1 MVRVYNQFLIPPLG
15 VVGPFRFLR
24 SLQRPA
30 SLYSIYV
37 CMCLTYWYC
46 LYIVDSSS
54 NSQTPALLHTYI
66 HKTTILE
73 VPLLLLLLLPP
84 HRIRVCA
91 CRYGHTVWIY
101 WLRYN
106 ITHTHTYRALYKSK
120 YRDGLSNTIL

>member
-1 MVRVYNQFLIPPLG
+1 MSECINRAKCGRRPDTTRITNPCTYSAGIRHGPCVQSIPYSTSRG
-15 VVGPFRFLR
+15 CR
-24 SLQRPA
+24 SLPLPEVLTA
-30 SLYSIYV
+30 PSFPLFYICMY
-37 CMCLTYWYC
+37 MCLTYWYC

-91 CRYGHTVWIY
+91 CRYGHTV
-101 WLRYN
+101 
-106 ITHTHTYRALYKSK
+106 
-120 YRDGLSNTIL
+120 